1 VAGVTGIGSHHRKR
15 RDPRRD
21 NAMSTIT
28 VARTNVTSEEVT
40 EALRDGLG
48 PGYNVRPGL
57 RMVRNPFFPSF
68 GKPHPDSADVILV
81 GNGSNRFGR
90 AQVEVRRDAQQTLI
104 EVSPAGIAW
113 VRLANAR
120 GIARKTREVL
130 AQLDQAV
137 QT

>member
-1 VAGVTGIGSHHRKR
+1 
-15 RDPRRD
+15 
-21 NAMSTIT
+21 MSTIT
-28 VARTNVTSEEVT
+28 VARANVTSEEVT

-57 RMVRNPFFPSF
+57 RMARHPFFPSF
-68 GKPHPDSADVILV
+68 GKPHPDKADVILV
-81 GNGSNRFGR
+81 GTASNRFRR
-90 AQVEVRRDAQQTLI
+90 AQVEISRHAQQTLI
-104 EVSPAGIAW
+104 EVSPDGIAW

-130 AQLDQAV
+130 AQLDQAA